1 MNLASFMN
9 LVELRTKL
17 ASILPFIFGS
27 LYALYTFDT
36 FDLSVAMIMFCS
48 MLLFDM
54 TTTALNNYMDHKKA
68 LLREGYGYEVHNAIT
83 RYKLNIKLVKYII
96 LFMLF
101 AASLLGLYL
110 VYLTNTIV
118 LILGMICFAIGISYS
133 YGPLPISRTPFG
145 ELFSGIA
152 MGFLLPFISIYIH
165 IFNSDVLNI
174 QIQANQ
180 SFIRFNLDA
189 LSGIFM
195 VCVPFI
201 LTIAHIMLANN
212 LCDMEEDLPNQ
223 RYTLPIYIGKENALK
238 LWELGYYIV
247 YFFIIVAVITQ
258 YLPWICLLTLITF
271 VPVKHNIDYF
281 KLKQVKS
288 ETFSYAIRNFL
299 IIGGSLILTLALQLF
314 VSQYLF

>member
-36 FDLSVAMIMFCS
+36 FNLSVAVIMFCS

-68 LLREGYGYEVHNAIT
+68 LLKEGYGYEVHNAIT

-96 LFMLF
+96 ILMLLG
-101 AASLLGLYL
+101 ASLLGLYL
-110 VYLTNTIV
+110 VYLTNNVV
-118 LILGMICFAIGISYS
+118 LILGLICFAIGISYT
-133 YGPLPISRTPFG
+133 YGPIPISRTPFG

-165 IFNSDVLNI
+165 IFNSDLLNI
-174 QIQANQ
+174 QIGVGQ
-180 SFIRFNLDA
+180 SFIRFNLSA
-189 LSGIFM
+189 LSGVFI

-201 LTIAHIMLANN
+201 ITIANIMLANN
-212 LCDMEEDLPNQ
+212 LCDMEEDLANK
-223 RYTLPIYIGKENALK
+223 RYTLPIYIGRVYALK
-238 LWELGYYIV
+238 LWELSYYVV
-247 YFFIIVAVITQ
+247 YFFILVAVLMQ
-258 YLPWICLLTLITF
+258 YLPWICLISLITLM
-271 VPVKHNIDYF
+271 PVKHNIDYF
-281 KLKQVKS
+281 KLKQLKA
-288 ETFSYAIRNFL
+288 ETFGYAIQNFL
-299 IIGGSLILTLALQLF
+299 LIGASLILTLGLDFF
-314 VSQYLF
+314 VSHYLF